1 MVKHVLIWKLKPELL
16 GEKRAEATARAKRE
30 LEALVGKID
39 GLISLKVITEP
50 YESSTGDMLL
60 YSEFESKEA
69 LAAYQTDPL
78 HVAAATY
85 VRSIVCDRACADF
98 EI

>member
-1 MVKHVLIWKLKPELL
+1 
-16 GEKRAEATARAKRE
+16 
-30 LEALVGKID
+30 
-39 GLISLKVITEP
+39 
-50 YESSTGDMLL
+50 TGDMLL

-98 EI
+98 EC